1 MRTVLANRNA
11 RTFLFGW
18 TLSQFGDWAMFFVLA
33 IWTKDLTHSNSAAG
47 LIFFALALPSLF
59 SPLAGV
65 VVDRFSRR
73 KVMIWTYLTE
83 AVVLLSL
90 LFVHDRGDVWILY
103 AVTVFDGMA
112 GNFAASARNAFLTV
126 I

>member
-33 IWTKDLTHSNSAAG
+33 IWAKDLTHSNSAAG
-47 LIFFALALPSLF
+47 LIFFALALPGLF
-59 SPLAGV
+59 APLAGM
-65 VVDRFSRR
+65 VVDRLSRR
-73 KVMIWTYLTE
+73 RVMIWTYTLE

-90 LFVHDRGDVWILY
+90 FRVRGRSDVWILY
-103 AVTVFDGMA
+103 AVTGF
-112 GNFAASARNAFLTV
+112 
-126 I
+126 